1 MFDQRQEQ
9 MKTYAYLRVST
20 SGQEVAQQ
28 RLEIHDY
35 AYKNKIHIDEYIEVK
50 SSSTKS
56 TKDRK
61 LDYLFDK
68 VVKGDTLI
76 VAELSRLGRS
86 LGEIIRLV
94 DMLIKEG
101 VKFRALKENII
112 LNGNQDIQ
120 TKVMVTLFGLFAE
133 IERDLISQRTKKGL
147 AAAKAKGKLLGR
159 PKGSLGKSILDGKE
173 SYITELLEK
182 QVSKSSI
189 AKILGVSRRALTNF
203 ISSRKLA

>member
-1 MFDQRQEQ
+1 